1 MNSKTR
7 KLHTAESVP
16 LSAPWRLH
24 AFDVFAAA
32 GGLVNLIVIV
42 LLVGYWL
49 LH

>member
-1 MNSKTR
+1 MNSRTR
-7 KLHTAESVP
+7 KLRTIKSVP
-16 LSAPWRLH
+16 LSATWRLH

-32 GGLVNLIVIV
+32 GGLVNLIVIA